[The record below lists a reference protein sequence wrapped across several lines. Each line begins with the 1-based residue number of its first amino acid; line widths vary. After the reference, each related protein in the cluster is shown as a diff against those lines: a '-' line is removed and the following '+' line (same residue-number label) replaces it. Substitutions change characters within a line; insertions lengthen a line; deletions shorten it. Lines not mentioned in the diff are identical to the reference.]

1 GTPVAMGY
9 VDSDHAKLGTALQA
23 IVRGKPVPVE
33 VVKTPFTPQRYYR
46 G

>member
-1 GTPVAMGY
+1 VETEQ
-9 VDSDHAKLGTALQA
+9 SKLGTALQA